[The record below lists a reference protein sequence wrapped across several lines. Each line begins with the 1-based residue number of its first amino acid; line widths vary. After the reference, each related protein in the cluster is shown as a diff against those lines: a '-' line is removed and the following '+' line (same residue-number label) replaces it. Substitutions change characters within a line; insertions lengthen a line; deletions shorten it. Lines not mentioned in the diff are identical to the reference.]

1 MDKNTTSHILLVDDE
16 TAITE
21 NLAPFLERAGYKVA
35 TASNGEEAI
44 RRRSGQ
50 GTVVTLRLPVGEVTK
65 P

>member
-21 NLAPFLERAGYKVA
+21 NLAPFLERAGYKVSTA
-35 TASNGEEAI
+35 TNGEAAI
-44 RRRSGQ
+44 RSRSSQ
-50 GTVVTLRLPVGEVTK
+50 GTVVTFRLSVGDVTK

>member
-35 TASNGEEAI
+35 TATN
-44 RRRSGQ
+44 
-50 GTVVTLRLPVGEVTK
+50 
-65 P
+65 

>member
-35 TASNGEEAI
+35 TA
-44 RRRSGQ
+44 
-50 GTVVTLRLPVGEVTK
+50 TK
-65 P
+65 GGLHAYTENTTNYSA